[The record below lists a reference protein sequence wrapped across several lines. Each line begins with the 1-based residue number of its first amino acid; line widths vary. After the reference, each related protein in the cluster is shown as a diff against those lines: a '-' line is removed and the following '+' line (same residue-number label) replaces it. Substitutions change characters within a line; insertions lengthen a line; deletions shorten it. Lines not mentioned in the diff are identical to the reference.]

1 MEHSHCALHLVCKTQ
16 QQLILLTFLY
26 CKPSQNH
33 HRTLQVFWLW
43 FISLVFLVCLCW
55 WIRLFFLTCALFY
68 SFTSIMQ
75 ESIRVN
81 PSMVT
86 KLRATFLKV
95 RVYLCLGV
103 GQNMPITIHP
113 TASSCNMTVDSV
125 LNSVIVKQFDFS
137 DSLLFD
143 SL

>member
-1 MEHSHCALHLVCKTQ
+1 
-16 QQLILLTFLY
+16 
-26 CKPSQNH
+26 
-33 HRTLQVFWLW
+33 
-43 FISLVFLVCLCW
+43 
-55 WIRLFFLTCALFY
+55 
-68 SFTSIMQ
+68 MQ

-95 RVYLCLGV
+95 RVYLCLEV

-137 DSLLFD
+137 DSLLLD
-143 SL
+143 LL